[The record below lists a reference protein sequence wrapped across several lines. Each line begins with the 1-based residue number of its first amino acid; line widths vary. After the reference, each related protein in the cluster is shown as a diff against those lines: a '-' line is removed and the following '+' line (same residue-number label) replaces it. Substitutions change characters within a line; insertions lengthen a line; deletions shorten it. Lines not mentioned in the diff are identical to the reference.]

1 VLPTVASQ
9 PEETTTQIDETE
21 STPATIDDPPAE
33 DTTTQ
38 APPPGSMD
46 DEVERANRWNG
57 YDLDCADFTIA
68 DIPITGSDP
77 NRLDREGDGVGCE
90 S

>member
-1 VLPTVASQ
+1 VGKRWTWVAWSMLA
-9 PEETTTQIDETE
+9 IYD
-21 STPATIDDPPAE
+21 
-33 DTTTQ
+33 
-38 APPPGSMD
+38 PPPGSTD

-57 YDLDCADFTIA
+57 YDLDCSDFTIT
-68 DIPITGSDP
+68 DFSITGSDP